1 MNEHKIII
9 LTGLLFLFSG
19 CGSVRYSAITKEEEI
34 IFIGDEKE
42 IKIGRSVDKRV
53 RKTFDISDDNILRQ
67 RVEKIGAK
75 IALVCDRTQI
85 PYHFEVVTQKEEKSK
100 KSKKE
105 KPNAF
110 AVPGGFVYINKA
122 LIELIGDNDDE
133 LACILAHEVGHITAR
148 HSIKRLQALYGYNI
162 LKIFSV
168 TAARGSGWDARM
180 DVAIFKLFMS
190 YSREDELL
198 ADKLAV
204 KYTKAAGY
212 DPEAMISVLKKLHEF
227 NKSEPIRRYSHFRT
241 HPYIPERIRGIKE
254 KVRGEIDF
262 IDVIN
267 TSK

>member
-53 RKTFDISDDNILRQ
+53 RKTFDVSDDNILRQ

-122 LIELIGDNDDE
+122 LIE
-133 LACILAHEVGHITAR
+133 
-148 HSIKRLQALYGYNI
+148 
-162 LKIFSV
+162 
-168 TAARGSGWDARM
+168 
-180 DVAIFKLFMS
+180 
-190 YSREDELL
+190 
-198 ADKLAV
+198 
-204 KYTKAAGY
+204 
-212 DPEAMISVLKKLHEF
+212 
-227 NKSEPIRRYSHFRT
+227 
-241 HPYIPERIRGIKE
+241 
-254 KVRGEIDF
+254 
-262 IDVIN
+262 
-267 TSK
+267 